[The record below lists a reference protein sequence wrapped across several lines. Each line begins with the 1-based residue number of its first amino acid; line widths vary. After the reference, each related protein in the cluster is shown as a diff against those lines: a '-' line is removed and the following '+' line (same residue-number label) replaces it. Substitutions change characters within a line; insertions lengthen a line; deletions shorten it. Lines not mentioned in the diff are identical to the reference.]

1 MRYWPPASRI
11 DRGACGAARTGK
23 YSASETTCRRR
34 PLAAGI
40 EAVREDAMAIEIRP
54 AQALKL
60 LHDFSYALVTDRQPD
75 LSPRQLTILLT
86 IYLDPPPHNVR
97 GLARKLKVTK
107 PVITRA
113 LDTMGKL
120 GLVARRR
127 DDADRRNVVIQR
139 TVKGALAVEQLGD
152 LLTRTAKGL
161 SR

>member
-1 MRYWPPASRI
+1 LIRAVL
-11 DRGACGAARTGK
+11 AARH
-23 YSASETTCRRR
+23 
-34 PLAAGI
+34 
-40 EAVREDAMAIEIRP
+40 EAENTPHPKRFTYDVRYGGHRHGRENRMAVEIRP

-152 LLTRTAKGL
+152 LLVRTAKGL
-161 SR
+161 AR